1 MVYIKNL
8 DNLVSS
14 FPKEK
19 EQEKLIEEQRKLIKE
34 QEKDIQKQTQHIVD
48 KLV

>member
-1 MVYIKNL
+1 MDVKNL
-8 DNLVSS
+8 HDIVVS

-19 EQEKLIEEQRKLIKE
+19 QQEKLIEEQRKLIKE

>member
-19 EQEKLIEEQRKLIKE
+19 EQEK
-34 QEKDIQKQTQHIVD
+34 DIQKQTQHIVD

>member
-1 MVYIKNL
+1 MNVKNL
-8 DNLVSS
+8 HNVVTS

-19 EQEKLIEEQRKLIKE
+19 QQEKLIEEQRKLIKE